1 MTHLVQIL
9 LPLRNNAGKRFSR
22 SKFAAVRDELMEKF
36 GGLTAYIQS
45 PAEGLWKPADDVL
58 NRDRIVVYEVMVAK
72 LDRTWWKRFRERLEK
87 GFDQRSVIVRATA
100 IQLL

>member
-1 MTHLVQIL
+1 VTHLVQIL

-22 SKFAAVRDELMEKF
+22 SKFVAVRDELMEKF